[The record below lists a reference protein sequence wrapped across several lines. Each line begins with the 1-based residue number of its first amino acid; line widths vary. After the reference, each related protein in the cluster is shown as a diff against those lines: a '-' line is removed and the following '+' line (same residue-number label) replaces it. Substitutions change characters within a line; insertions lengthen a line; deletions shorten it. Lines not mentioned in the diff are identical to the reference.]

1 VSRGLIVA
9 LGSAALAF
17 GLSWF
22 IGGQALVWAAAMA
35 FGINWIVWIPASIWK
50 TEHYYDLTGSA
61 SYLAVIV
68 VTLVLAPAVGPSA
81 VLIAALVAIWAIRLG
96 WYLFGRVRRTGKDRR
111 FDQLKQT
118 PMKFLVAWSLQGL
131 WVYLTLLAAVL
142 QISAPAA
149 PIGLIEVVGA
159 GIWALGFGIEV
170 VADRQKAAFRADPAN
185 ADRFVHTG
193 LWALSR
199 HPNYFGEI
207 VLWTGIFLAG
217 AGRYQGAG
225 WLAVLSP
232 IFVAF
237 LLVRGSGIPILE
249 AAARQKWGK
258 DPAWQRYV
266 AKTPVLV
273 PWLGP

>member
-1 VSRGLIVA
+1 MSRGLVVA

-22 IGGQALVWAAAMA
+22 IGGQALYWAAIVA
-35 FGINWIVWIPASIWK
+35 FGINWIAWIPASIWK

-61 SYLAVIV
+61 SYLAVVAVALGLAPEIGPSGALIA
-68 VTLVLAPAVGPSA
+68 TLVTVWAV
-81 VLIAALVAIWAIRLG
+81 RLG
-96 WYLFGRVRRTGKDRR
+96 TYLFQRVRRAGKDRR

-118 PMKFLVAWSLQGL
+118 PMRFLVAWSLQGL

-142 QISAPAA
+142 QISAPAS
-149 PIGLIEVVGA
+149 PIGVIELVGA
-159 GIWALGFGIEV
+159 AVWALGFGIEV

-185 ADRFVHTG
+185 ADRFIQEG
-193 LWALSR
+193 LWAWSR
-199 HPNYFGEI
+199 HPNYLGEI
-207 VLWTGIFLAG
+207 LLWIGIFIAG

-232 IFVAF
+232 VFVIV
-237 LLVRGSGIPILE
+237 LLTRGSGIPILE
-249 AAARQKWGK
+249 DAARQKWGK

-266 AKTPVLV
+266 SRTPVLV
-273 PWLGP
+273 PWLK